1 MGQSPVPSI
10 IRHNLGLKFFSLAL
24 AILGWAYFR
33 FANNPVI
40 TARFDQQ
47 LSVPIAPVN
56 LPQGYVARFADKVA
70 LVTIASKRDEPPV
83 RPEEVKAVVDL
94 SNRTAG
100 VYNLPIRL
108 VAPKVAV
115 QSLSPAS
122 VTLTVARIDQKSFAL
137 ALHYAGSSR
146 IVVSK
151 ATVTP
156 NAATAR
162 GPTDELAQVASVRVD
177 VALTPAHQS
186 VDEMIR
192 PVAVNAAGQPVG
204 DVLVTPNLVRVQ
216 AHFLPATA
224 SAITP

>member
-1 MGQSPVPSI
+1 MPSI

-24 AILGWAYFR
+24 AVLGWAYFR

-47 LSVPIAPVN
+47 LSVPITSVN
-56 LPQGYVARFADKVA
+56 LPPGYVARFADKVA

-108 VAPKVAV
+108 VAPTVAV

-122 VTLTVARIDQKSFAL
+122 VTLTVAPIGEKSFAV

-146 IVVSK
+146 IVVSR

-156 NAATAR
+156 STAIAR

-177 VALTPAHQS
+177 VTLSPARQS
-186 VDEMIR
+186 LDEMIR
-192 PVAVNAAGQPVG
+192 PVAVNAVGQPVG
-204 DVLVTPNLVRVQ
+204 EVLVTPNLVRVQ
-216 AHFLPATA
+216 AHFLPATT
-224 SAITP
+224 AITP

>member
-1 MGQSPVPSI
+1 MPSI
-10 IRHNLGLKFFSLAL
+10 IRHNLGLKVFSVAL

-47 LSVPIAPVN
+47 VNVPISSVN
-56 LPQGYVARFADKVA
+56 LPPGYIARYADKVA
-70 LVTIASKRDEPPV
+70 LVTIASKRDAPPV
-83 RPEEVKAVVDL
+83 RPEEIRAVVDL
-94 SNRTAG
+94 SNRAAG
-100 VYNLPIRL
+100 VYNVPLRL
-108 VAPKVAV
+108 VAPNIAV

-122 VTLTVARIDQKSFAL
+122 VTLTIAKMDQKSFPVT
-137 ALHYAGSSR
+137 LHYIGLSK

-156 NAATAR
+156 NTSAVR

-177 VALTPAHQS
+177 LPFTTPRAS

-192 PVAVNAAGQPVG
+192 PVAVSASGQAVP
-204 DVLVTPNLVRVQ
+204 DVLVSPNLVRVQ
-216 AHFLPATA
+216 AKFLPATA
-224 SAITP
+224 ASTP